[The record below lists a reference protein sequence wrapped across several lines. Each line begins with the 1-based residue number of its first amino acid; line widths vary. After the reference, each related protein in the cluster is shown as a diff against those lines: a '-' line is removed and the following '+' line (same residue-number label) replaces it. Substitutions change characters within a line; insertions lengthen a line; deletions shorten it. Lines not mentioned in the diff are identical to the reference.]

1 MKFRTTE
8 LPGVVVVEPRV
19 HRDDRGFL
27 LESYQATRYRENG
40 IPADFVQDN
49 HSSSVHGTLRGLHAQ
64 LAPQA
69 QAKLLR
75 VIEGEVYDVAVDAR
89 VGSPTFGRYVG
100 EMLSAEN
107 HHQLFIPA
115 GFLHGF
121 CVTSERAQVEYKC
134 SALYA
139 PECEIAVAWDDPEI
153 GIRWPVEEPVVS
165 ARDATALP
173 LAELMERLPR
183 YTGEA

>member
-165 ARDATALP
+165 ARDAAALP

>member
-1 MKFRTTE
+1 M
-8 LPGVVVVEPRV
+8 
-19 HRDDRGFL
+19 
-27 LESYQATRYRENG
+27 
-40 IPADFVQDN
+40 
-49 HSSSVHGTLRGLHAQ
+49 
-64 LAPQA
+64 
-69 QAKLLR
+69 
-75 VIEGEVYDVAVDAR
+75 AVDAR

-139 PECEIAVAWDDPEI
+139 PECEIAVAWDDPDI

-165 ARDATALP
+165 PRDAAALP
-173 LAELMERLPR
+173 LAELADRLPR
-183 YTGEA
+183 YSGEA